1 MKQGLFS
8 WDSIWLTFFGN
19 VYMGWFELLLIY
31 YYYPCPC
38 PKRELHL
45 WRFHGKPWLMYCC
58 CGCAKVQLVSCSLQ
72 PVGNQVIVFR
82 GELCWSHKS
91 SDKNLKWCTN
101 LQKCVK
107 SWIFAKK
114 SFYIFPTTKVQIN
127 SRSWIIVVFKFQEML
142 GKNQTA
148 FAAGCRIMSDNRKL
162 NLGRWQ
168 ASGSSHLSLSIQ
180 NPDFG
185 PKKCHVL

>member
-101 LQKCVK
+101 LRKCTK
-107 SWIFAKK
+107 SWIVAEKC
-114 SFYIFPTTKVQIN
+114 FYNHLLCACSCCLPAGPCVAFWTICLVLVPWFP
-127 SRSWIIVVFKFQEML
+127 
-142 GKNQTA
+142 
-148 FAAGCRIMSDNRKL
+148 
-162 NLGRWQ
+162 
-168 ASGSSHLSLSIQ
+168 
-180 NPDFG
+180 
-185 PKKCHVL
+185 